1 MNIRWLRGWIFD
13 VYAEPQQGAVVWFID
28 ENGGRHRF
36 TQPLPITFYAGGEPT
51 NRDELASYLAKSRI
65 PFREIKRVH
74 LFQGEIDVLALRIPL
89 GAMQRG
95 IYRRLQELF
104 PRLDYYDADLPL
116 STHYFASTGAFP
128 LAFCTL
134 QVNATGNI
142 LSVQVLDDRWSLKP
156 KFPPVR
162 ALRIAPV
169 GSPRKGTPSGLRL
182 EIGNQTSTESTNNP
196 RLLLEHLNQ
205 ILAEFDPDIIHT
217 RYGDSW
223 LFPYL
228 FKVAKQTRVRFNP
241 NRDQNRAPIQVE
253 PNQFESYGQ
262 PVFRDR
268 QTLLLGRAHL
278 DPTNSMAFDDWGL
291 EGIFETAR
299 LSNLPLQN
307 AARRSAGGAFVGM
320 QVAAS
325 LKRGVLIPIRKKQSE
340 RFKSASQ
347 LLTADN
353 GGVIFKPPIG
363 LHAKVAE
370 IDFFSMYP
378 NIMVDWNI
386 SAETVGSKGRKVREA
401 PGIGAPISQDEVGIV
416 AEILEKVMHKRAE
429 AKSLLESNQVKGYDM
444 KYLKTVY
451 EFLKGIGWVSYG
463 YQGFSGNRIGSIEAH
478 EAINAVSR
486 EVILQAKEAAEELD
500 FEVLHVYVDSLF
512 VSPVHDKQKLKQ
524 LIALI
529 KARTQLKIDL
539 EGVLEWI
546 VFLPSKQNERVP
558 VPNCYFGVFESGK
571 LKCRGIMARRGD
583 TPELIAR
590 AQTNAI
596 EFLAQERE
604 ASRLSRKVPELV
616 SRFKELHDQIKVG
629 HIAPEELIVRQTL
642 SRNVPEFKVQSPAS
656 RTASTLEGSGR
667 SIHAGQAVE
676 FWRVRHSPYV
686 AAADLTAGPP
696 AELDLDW
703 YCRQLARAAQEV
715 LHCFGIS
722 RELLDDWMNGRGTYW
737 TPEDFVERLPNR
749 LPLLALGQQAT

>member
-1 MNIRWLRGWIFD
+1 MNIWRLRGWIFD
-13 VYAEPQQGAVVWFID
+13 VYAEPQHGAVVWFID
-28 ENGGRHRF
+28 EHGGRHRF
-36 TQPLPITFYAGGEPT
+36 TQPLAVTFYAGGEPAD
-51 NRDELASYLAKSRI
+51 RDQLASYLTKSHIR
-65 PFREIKRVH
+65 FREIKRAD
-74 LFQGEIDVLALRIPL
+74 LFRGEIDVLALCIPL

-95 IYRRLQELF
+95 IYRRLQVLF
-104 PRLDYYDADLPL
+104 PRIDYYDADLPL
-116 STHYFASTGAFP
+116 STHYFATTGAFP
-128 LAFCTL
+128 LAFCSL
-134 QVNATGNI
+134 QVNANGKI

-156 KFPPVR
+156 NFPPVR
-162 ALRIAPV
+162 VLRIAPV
-169 GSPRKGTPSGLRL
+169 GSPGKGTPSALRL
-182 EIGNQTSTESTNNP
+182 EIENQTRTEFTRNP
-196 RLLLEHLNQ
+196 RLLLDHLNQ

-228 FKVAKQTRVRFNP
+228 FKAAGQTRMRFNP
-241 NRDQNRAPIQVE
+241 NRDQSRAPIQVE

-291 EGIFETAR
+291 DGIFETAR

-320 QVAAS
+320 QVATS

-363 LHAKVAE
+363 LHAQVAE

-386 SAETVGSKGRKVREA
+386 SAETVGLGGPGARQA

-416 AEILEKVMHKRAE
+416 AEILEKIMHKRAE
-429 AKSLLESNQVKGYDM
+429 AKRLLESNQIEGYNL

-512 VSPVHDKQKLKQ
+512 VSPGHNKQKLKQ
-524 LIALI
+524 LIGLI

-546 VFLPSKQNERVP
+546 VFLPSKQNERVA

-583 TPELIAR
+583 TPELIAG
-590 AQTNAI
+590 AQTQAI
-596 EFLAQERE
+596 QFLAEE
-604 ASRLSRKVPELV
+604 ADATKLSRKVPELV
-616 SRFKELHDQIKVG
+616 AHFKKLHDRIKIEDVAPKELV
-629 HIAPEELIVRQTL
+629 VRQTL
-642 SRNVPEFKVQSPAS
+642 SRNLPDFKLQSPAG
-656 RTASTLEGSGR
+656 RTASALESSGK

-676 FWRVRHSPYV
+676 FWRVRHEPYI
-686 AAADLTAGPP
+686 AAADLAADLP
-696 AELDLDW
+696 AELDTDW

-722 RELLDDWMNGRGTYW
+722 QELLDAWLNGRGTYW
-737 TPEDFVERLPNR
+737 TPQDFAEHQPDR
-749 LPLLALGQQAT
+749 LPLFAKG